1 MIRVLVDHGFVEG
14 KRFIEAVGLSTDAKP
29 TGNII
34 TGSLYTEVD
43 TGVKFAF
50 DEVTGEWIP
59 QNAGNG
65 KTSIAGATVTLGA
78 AVTYDGTEQTQVVSS
93 VVLGTSTLT
102 ADTDYTV
109 LGNKGTEMGDYTLYI
124 IGKGSYTGIIPKEW
138 SIGQGTGS
146 VTASPDTL
154 SLTEGGDA
162 GTSTLTVTGDGE
174 LSAESSAEAVATV
187 AIVDDTVTVTPVAEG
202 SATVTVT
209 LAETEHYS
217 GASDT
222 ISVTVEAAADPDND
236 NQGDG

>member
-14 KRFIEAVGLSTDAKP
+14 KRFVEAVGLSTDDKP
-29 TGNII
+29 TGDII

-43 TGVKFAF
+43 TGVKYAF

-78 AVTYDGTEQTQVVSS
+78 AVTYDGTEQTQAVSS
-93 VVLGTSTLT
+93 VVLGTTTLT

-109 LGNKGTEMGDYTLYI
+109 HGNKGTEMGDYTLHI
-124 IGKGSYTGIIPKEW
+124 IGKGSYTGIVPKPW
-138 SIGQGTGS
+138 SIGQGAGS
-146 VTASPDTL
+146 VSASPDTL
-154 SLTEGGDA
+154 TLTEGGDA
-162 GTSTLTVTGDGE
+162 GTSTLTATGDGE
-174 LSAESSAEAVATV
+174 VTAESSAEAVATV
-187 AIVDDTVTVTPVAEG
+187 AVEGDTVTVTPVAEG

-209 LAETEHYS
+209 LAETAHYS

-222 ISVTVEAAADPDND
+222 ISVTVEAAPE
-236 NQGDG
+236 GGE